1 MTDPDHVGDATT
13 YTGVRIVD
21 QDNGIDEAIRELLA
35 DAEAHAR
42 ELGAAKTNRDNIIYQ
57 PVLGAVDHNVTERHT
72 GGWVVSVVT
81 VTEFRP
87 VLL

>member
-1 MTDPDHVGDATT
+1 MIDPDQVGDTT
-13 YTGVRIVD
+13 SYAGVRIVD
-21 QDNGIDEAIRELLA
+21 QDSGIDDALGELLA
-35 DAEAHAR
+35 DSEARAR
-42 ELGAAKTNRDNIIYQ
+42 ELGAVKTNRDNVIYQ
-57 PVLGAVDHNVTERHT
+57 PVLGSVDHHVAERHA